1 MKEEISLKSIFFDMK
16 YYETYY
22 YANIIN
28 NILRDQ
34 FTYLRNLNDF
44 YGDGNYV
51 RFLFPYEKFSAFHQF
66 IEFIIENLF
75 YEEIDE
81 IDLDYRREREKQFSS
96 MASFMKLNFRKLP
109 IEEALDYYQ
118 IEHITFENWLK
129 DDKKD
134 FSGASSDD
142 IYNYYSSLFDSD
154 VMQKLIAQLVEEVFF
169 ILFLNRDI
177 LKIFNEMIA
186 DVIADVKLTEVTDED
201 KRYFEKKG
209 VLKRAKT
216 PAWVKKAVFY
226 RDRGHCV
233 LCNKDLS
240 GMLSFQ
246 NVAHFDHIVPLA
258 RGGLNDVTNIQLLC
272 DDCNYKKNDN
282 IPVTSNKYEHWY
294 ETETI

>member
-209 VLKRAKT
+209 VLKRAFKLIIKT
-216 PAWVKKAVFY
+216 
-226 RDRGHCV
+226 
-233 LCNKDLS
+233 
-240 GMLSFQ
+240 SF
-246 NVAHFDHIVPLA
+246 F
-258 RGGLNDVTNIQLLC
+258 
-272 DDCNYKKNDN
+272 
-282 IPVTSNKYEHWY
+282 
-294 ETETI
+294 